1 MAARL
6 AQTEYTAFSFTGALQ
21 ALQVHVVGIRSEE
34 EPRQGAHHV
43 VPIGETQPPGV
54 VQVYRA
60 ARAEGKQARDSAAKP
75 RRFGLTHD
83 HIAV

>member
-6 AQTEYTAFSFTGALQ
+6 AQTEYTAFSFTG